1 MGWPLP
7 LRECKLPD
15 MSILADLYSAAY
27 GLVNAFLLRL
37 IAPAEVMLVYIIL
50 ETLIPRAARNS
61 LGGYLRAA
69 RFWAVSIAIN
79 TTLFSLVHLWPLER
93 ADAALGNIYLT
104 RVTGSEYFL
113 LRVLGWIVAA
123 YAAIVVADFFYY
135 WLHRAQHRVPLLW
148 RFHKVHH
155 SITELSATSSY
166 HHFTEDMMQFACV
179 TLPAA
184 VLLHFDTGYVP
195 WLIIAIA
202 ANHAFFIHSSARI
215 NIGPLRYIFGDN
227 RFHRIHHSRE
237 PHHFGKNFSTT
248 FPLWDVL
255 FGTAY
260 FSSKNE
266 WPQVGLRDTP
276 VPKRVWDYLAMPFRS
291 VGAADAV
298 MVRR

>member
-1 MGWPLP
+1 
-7 LRECKLPD
+7 

-37 IAPAEVMLVYIIL
+37 IAPAEVMLIYIVL
-50 ETLIPRAARNS
+50 EALIPRTTRNS
-61 LGGYLRAA
+61 LRSYLRSA
-69 RFWAVSIAIN
+69 RFWAVTIAIN
-79 TTLFSLVHLWPLER
+79 TTLFSLIHLWPLEP
-93 ADAALGNIYLT
+93 ADAALSTIDLT

-123 YAAIVVADFFYY
+123 YAAMVVGDFFYY
-135 WLHRAQHRVPLLW
+135 WLHRAQHRIPLLW

-184 VLLHFDTGYVP
+184 VLLRFDTGYVP
-195 WLIIAIA
+195 WLIIAIT

-227 RFHRIHHSRE
+227 RFHRIHHSCE
-237 PHHFGKNFSTT
+237 PRHFDKNFSTT

-255 FGTAY
+255 FGTA
-260 FSSKNE
+260 FFPKKNE
-266 WPQVGLRDTP
+266 WPRVGLDDTP
-276 VPKRVWDYLAMPFRS
+276 EPKRVWDYLAMPFRS
-291 VGAADAV
+291 ADAPDTV
-298 MVRR
+298 TVRR